1 MAPVVEA
8 LAAHAA
14 DIETRICF
22 TGQHASL
29 VDQVMTAFSMER
41 HYELALM
48 KEGQSVYDVVQGG
61 LFGVPEVI
69 RDFRPDVVLVQGDTA
84 TVFSAALAGF
94 FEGVRVGHVE
104 AGLRSGDLRSPF
116 PEEGLRRMTDAI
128 TSFHFAPTHQA
139 ADRLIAE
146 GVPETSIALT
156 GNTVVDALQRVS
168 DLRRPFTSGTLREI
182 VANQRRLVLL
192 TAHRRESFGQP
203 LRDLFG
209 AVRALADAR
218 DDISVLYPV
227 HPNPDVRKPAWE
239 LLAGHPRVHL
249 VDPLDY
255 FDLVGAL
262 KAADLVLTDSGG
274 IQEEAPTFGTHVLVL
289 RSVTERPEGIDA
301 GVAELVGTDPALI
314 VARANAALDDP
325 RDHAGVNPYGDGQ
338 AGRRIADVLVSHL
351 TGRPRETRDWEG
363 PAA

>member
-1 MAPVVEA
+1 DA
-8 LAAHAA
+8 LAAYGA
-14 DIETRICF
+14 DVETRICF

-84 TVFSAALAGF
+84 TVFAAALAGF
-94 FEGVRVGHVE
+94 FEGVKVGHVE
-104 AGLRSGDLRSPF
+104 AGLRSGDLRAPF
-116 PEEGLRRMTDAI
+116 PEEGLRRMTDAVS
-128 TSFHFAPTHQA
+128 SFHFAPTRRA
-139 ADRLIAE
+139 AERLTAE
-146 GVPETSIALT
+146 GVPASAISLT

-168 DLRRPFTSGTLREI
+168 ELNRPFTSGTLREM
-182 VANQRRLVLL
+182 VVNQRRLVLL
-192 TAHRRESFGQP
+192 TAHRRESFGEP

-209 AVRALADAR
+209 AVRTLADER
-218 DDISVLYPV
+218 EDISVVYPV
-227 HPNPDVRKPAWE
+227 HPNPEVRVPAWE

-262 KAADLVLTDSGG
+262 RAAELVMTDSGG
-274 IQEEAPTFGTHVLVL
+274 IQEEAPTFGSHVLVL

-301 GVAELVGTDPALI
+301 GVAELVGTDPGLI
-314 VARANAALDDP
+314 LERAHAALDDRP
-325 RDHAGVNPYGDGQ
+325 DHSGINPYGDGH
-338 AGRRIADVLVSHL
+338 AGRRIADILVSHL
-351 TGRPRETRDWEG
+351 TGRPRETDDWAG
-363 PAA
+363 PQA